1 MSNISRNKGNTTIK
15 FFRFIKNIKI
25 ECISGLTVWNIT
37 KFVLTVCPGRGLSNH
52 IKTKGWPLAFT
63 LYKDLLKNKKR
74 SVTIFPASFSAW
86 FLRKNIPHVIF
97 YQLTKFHCPNAFTS
111 RDVRQYMC
119 CNFICLPVCDVM
131 NFEITLAFWS
141 DRFSIWAKNQD
152 KNSNILR
159 TKRDFNMK

>member
-1 MSNISRNKGNTTIK
+1 MYLWI
-15 FFRFIKNIKI
+15 
-25 ECISGLTVWNIT
+25 TVWNII

-63 LYKDLLKNKKR
+63 LYKDILKNKKR
-74 SVTIFPASFSAW
+74 SVTIFSASFSAW
-86 FLRKNIPHVIF
+86 FLRKNISHVIF

-131 NFEITLAFWS
+131 NFEINFSFLIRPFFYMS
-141 DRFSIWAKNQD
+141 EKSRQKFKYLKNKKRF
-152 KNSNILR
+152 
-159 TKRDFNMK
+159 